1 MCYVNQSNIIIL
13 YLSMIKHLYIHLPF
27 CKRICA
33 YCDFSKRVSSRSI
46 MEAYKNK
53 LIEEIE
59 FNKDKYKF
67 IETIYIG
74 GGTPSFYPYLIDI
87 LSKIKE
93 VINLKIVKEY
103 TIESTL
109 ETVLDYKNIYSKY
122 GINRISIGIESF
134 NTKTLEYISR
144 PIYSLDYIKHVMN
157 ELNKYSI
164 FNINFDLIYSL
175 PYETIES
182 INKTL
187 DYIEILKPNHISYY
201 DLIIENKTK
210 LFYDLKNNK
219 IKLLDEDTNL
229 EMERLIDKRLESLGY
244 IKYEISNYAYEGYK
258 SLHNLSYWN
267 LEEYLGLGLSA
278 HSQYDNKRYS
288 NTTNMKEYLSTLDF
302 NMIKSYYDFN
312 EESEYLL
319 MGLRKIEGISLTE
332 YKNKYN
338 IDPIDKYNLN
348 KHIDSGLL
356 EIKDNYLRFTKK
368 GLDLSNIVFEEF
380 V

>member
-1 MCYVNQSNIIIL
+1 
-13 YLSMIKHLYIHLPF
+13 
-27 CKRICA
+27 
-33 YCDFSKRVSSRSI
+33 